1 METYQK
7 ARAAFGACNMASL
20 SPVLCSLEPGFHR
33 PFHGLTEKQK
43 EVDDRMLLSALL
55 TGNEQ
60 LIDDSISLWIRSRIP
75 EDAPLLA
82 IVLEAVQDENHLFA
96 SWAELF
102 ENRHKG
108 FRHQTEY
115 VVLNFR
121 DIMDGS
127 MRISFERFRR
137 RMRADILF
145 LYGELKSIHSPEAD
159 MIYQVAHYI
168 ELNYN
173 QPFSQAACAQT
184 FFVNQEYLCRK
195 FKQTFHVT
203 MITYLN
209 DLRINQARQ
218 MLKDPMIKIRQIAH
232 EVGFEDEKYF
242 SRQFKKSTGMTPND
256 YRGCYQEQLG
266 E

>member
-1 METYQK
+1 
-7 ARAAFGACNMASL
+7 MASL

-82 IVLEAVQDENHLFA
+82 IVLEAVQDENRLFA
-96 SWAELF
+96 TWAELF

-121 DIMDGS
+121 DIVDES

-145 LYGELKSIHSPEAD
+145 LHGELKSIHSCLLYTSDAAD
-159 MIYQVAHYI
+159 
-168 ELNYN
+168 EL
-173 QPFSQAACAQT
+173 
-184 FFVNQEYLCRK
+184 
-195 FKQTFHVT
+195 
-203 MITYLN
+203 
-209 DLRINQARQ
+209 
-218 MLKDPMIKIRQIAH
+218 
-232 EVGFEDEKYF
+232 
-242 SRQFKKSTGMTPND
+242 
-256 YRGCYQEQLG
+256 
-266 E
+266 